1 MAKRKITNLI
11 DLCQITCVVQ
21 KGAADTINDAL
32 LEAGVQGATVHSG
45 IGTGIREK
53 MGFLGV
59 AVDVE
64 REIMTVLVAT
74 DQVNRVFENMYL
86 AGRLDTP
93 GMGYIFVTPL
103 LQAATYVPDHLID
116 DSQ

>member
-32 LEAGVQGATVHSG
+32 LEVGVQGATVHSG

-64 REIMTVLVAT
+64 REIIENTGTLFTAAIV
-74 DQVNRVFENMYL
+74 QSPRVRRGGVFRSGFKSYISL
-86 AGRLDTP
+86 FRGRSYGRLIAMARKDK
-93 GMGYIFVTPL
+93 
-103 LQAATYVPDHLID
+103 
-116 DSQ
+116 